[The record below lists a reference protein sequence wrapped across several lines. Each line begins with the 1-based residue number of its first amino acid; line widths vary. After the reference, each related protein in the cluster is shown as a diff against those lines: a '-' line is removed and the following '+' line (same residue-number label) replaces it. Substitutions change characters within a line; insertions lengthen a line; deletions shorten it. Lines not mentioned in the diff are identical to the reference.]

1 MADFAKNFL
10 YLIMVISI
18 LRLLSPSKEYD
29 KYIKFFISLLL
40 VVSILAPI
48 LTIVKKGE
56 FSSLL
61 NDSYVRIDTFESQIN
76 EGVID
81 TDSLII
87 DEYKNKLND
96 SINGIIK
103 KKYYIDS
110 KVIVRINEDQNSD
123 MYGDIK
129 EIDITLNE
137 NDIKKKDKIKSYLS
151 KTYLVDLNNINIKT
165 GSVG

>member
-1 MADFAKNFL
+1 MADITKNFL

-40 VVSILAPI
+40 VISILTPI

-76 EGVID
+76 EGKID

-96 SINGIIK
+96 NIKGIIN
-103 KKYYIDS
+103 KKYYIES
-110 KVIVRINEDQNSD
+110 KVSVRINEDSNSD
-123 MYGDIK
+123 TYGDIK
-129 EIDITLNE
+129 EINITLNE

-165 GSVG
+165 GSVE

>member
-48 LTIVKKGE
+48 LTRVKKGE

-110 KVIVRINEDQNSD
+110 KVSVRINEDQNSD

>member
-40 VVSILAPI
+40 VVSILTPI

-103 KKYYIDS
+103 KKYYIAS
-110 KVIVRINEDQNSD
+110 KVSVRINEDQNSD

>member
-110 KVIVRINEDQNSD
+110 KVSVRINEDQNSD

>member
-10 YLIMVISI
+10 YLIMVISV

-110 KVIVRINEDQNSD
+110 KVSVRINEDQNSD

>member
-1 MADFAKNFL
+1 M
-10 YLIMVISI
+10 
-18 LRLLSPSKEYD
+18 
-29 KYIKFFISLLL
+29 
-40 VVSILAPI
+40 VSILAPI

-110 KVIVRINEDQNSD
+110 KVSVRINEDQNSD